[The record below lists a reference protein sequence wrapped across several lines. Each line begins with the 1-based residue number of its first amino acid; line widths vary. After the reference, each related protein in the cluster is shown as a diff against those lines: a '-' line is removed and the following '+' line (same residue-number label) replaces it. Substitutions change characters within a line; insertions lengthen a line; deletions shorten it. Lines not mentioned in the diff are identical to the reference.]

1 MSGLHDLV
9 DEIVDAVFDG
19 TRDDTPATI
28 AAKAFAALVST
39 GQTGRAGLVDAIARL
54 IHAVNLELA
63 YREEMRALY
72 GGSSLEEQ
80 LAAEPTPEPV
90 PEPQPPSPAPK
101 PAPKPTPRPSREA
114 IFRRYREAPVV
125 HAPAGRSDPNRTL
138 LGDPAPGRSALDQ
151 RNGEYL

>member
-19 TRDDTPATI
+19 TRDDTPASI
-28 AAKAFAALVST
+28 AAKEVAAQIMT
-39 GQTGRAGLVDAIARL
+39 GQTRRADLVAAIARL

-63 YREEMRALY
+63 YREEMQALY
-72 GGSSLEEQ
+72 GGPSLEEQ
-80 LAAEPTPEPV
+80 LAAEPAPEPV
-90 PEPQPPSPAPK
+90 PAPQQSISKPK
-101 PAPKPTPRPSREA
+101 PAPKPTREA
-114 IFRRYREAPVV
+114 IFRRYREVLIV
-125 HAPAGRSDPNRTL
+125 QAPAGRGDPNHTL